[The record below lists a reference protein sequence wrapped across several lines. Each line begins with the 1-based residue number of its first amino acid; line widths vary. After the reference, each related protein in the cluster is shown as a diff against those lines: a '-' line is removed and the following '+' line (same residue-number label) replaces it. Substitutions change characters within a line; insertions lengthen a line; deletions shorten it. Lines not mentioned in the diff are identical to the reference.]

1 MELTKP
7 SQITE
12 DDVLKLDSDA
22 RIEVINGEMVEMT
35 PVGGLHHFIAGN
47 FYRRLDA
54 FVLANKL
61 GYVFM
66 DGLIYLM
73 FKKSKGLQGALVPDV
88 SFISKAAIPA
98 NWQIHLPFPGA
109 PTLAIEVMSPGDDAE
124 KMLAKVRIYLNAGTE
139 QVWVVYPEQKE
150 LHQYSRSSPETVRVY
165 TSTETFTV
173 ESLFPGLTISMQD
186 VFTVPNLTA

>member
-1 MELTKP
+1 MMELTKP

-47 FYRRLDA
+47 LYDILKP
-54 FVLANKL
+54 FVIANKL

-73 FKKSKGLQGALVPDV
+73 FKKSKGLRGALVPDV

-98 NWQIHLPFPGA
+98 NWQ
-109 PTLAIEVMSPGDDAE
+109 
-124 KMLAKVRIYLNAGTE
+124 
-139 QVWVVYPEQKE
+139 
-150 LHQYSRSSPETVRVY
+150 
-165 TSTETFTV
+165 
-173 ESLFPGLTISMQD
+173 
-186 VFTVPNLTA
+186 